1 MSRVMRED
9 VSAEHRRDENEMSH
23 LHAHIRGVGSPMA
36 ELVAHEAL
44 GAPLG
49 GRQLCAS
56 IVEMSVP
63 KLLGIKLSL
72 VEKWGRVFGILG
84 PNDVKNELCHLFQ
97 EMKQGQGE
105 LRQATRFAIRQR

>member
-1 MSRVMRED
+1 MHT
-9 VSAEHRRDENEMSH
+9 SAV
-23 LHAHIRGVGSPMA
+23 LGSPMA

-63 KLLGIKLSL
+63 KLLGIKRSL
-72 VEKWGRVFGILG
+72 VEKWGRVFSILG
-84 PNDVKNELCHLFQ
+84 PNDVKNELRHLFQ
-97 EMKQGQGE
+97 ESQGE
-105 LRQATRFAIRQR
+105 LRQATRLQSDSDEMAVVGREYIL